1 MYARS
6 SVRLS
11 ARETLSQT
19 GYTKSSNTFSIKMEA
34 AEVIA
39 AIVAMIMTE
48 IGTAIVIETAIET
61 ETEIMTGIETEIET
75 GIETDIETGTVT
87 MTKTVAETEMT
98 EVTKDHQ
105 EERRTDINRT
115 KCIEEASKS
124 SQIN

>member
-61 ETEIMTGIETEIET
+61 EIMIGIETEIET
-75 GIETDIETGTVT
+75 AIETDIETGTVT

-124 SQIN
+124 N